1 MHASSAIT
9 LTQPMASPLSYSYF
23 SLIFFLLISLLGTS
37 SSASS
42 STSSH
47 RLLTPERANADRF
60 KQWLAWN
67 VKNHRQKSALRS
79 ELAAAQLAPNTTWGA
94 LDWQLR
100 KAEENT
106 VEVTVSQDGTG
117 DYKSVKEALDTIPLF
132 NTRRVIVKIK
142 PGVYWEKISIP
153 RALPFVTFF
162 GDASDPP
169 TITGN
174 DTASV
179 TGSGGTPLR
188 TFQSATVVVDANYF
202 VAINIR
208 FENTAPHEVGFRG
221 QQAVA
226 LRVSGNKAAFYNCSF
241 IGSQDT
247 LYDHKGLHYFNH
259 CFIQGSVDFIFG
271 YGRSLYENCYLNS
284 VAKKVAS
291 VTAQKRTESSMASG
305 FSFKNSTVT
314 GTGLIYLGRAWGDYS
329 RVVFSYTFMDKLVLP
344 QGWSDWGKPKRDPR
358 VYYGEYNC
366 RGPGANTT
374 GRVAWARILSD
385 EEAQPF
391 LGTYYIDGDSWLLSP

>member
-271 YGRSLYENCYLNS
+271 YGRSLYEDDTELLFELCCKEGGLCDGTETYRIVNG
-284 VAKKVAS
+284 
-291 VTAQKRTESSMASG
+291 KRVLLQEQHRDRYWTHLPRKG
-305 FSFKNSTVT
+305 
-314 GTGLIYLGRAWGDYS
+314 LGRLFEG
-329 RVVFSYTFMDKLVLP
+329 RLLVHFHGQARPSPGLERLGQAQARP
-344 QGWSDWGKPKRDPR
+344 KSVLWRIQLQG
-358 VYYGEYNC
+358 
-366 RGPGANTT
+366 
-374 GRVAWARILSD
+374 ARS
-385 EEAQPF
+385 
-391 LGTYYIDGDSWLLSP
+391 